1 MRRSSSCL
9 MFARIASCR
18 MNRLKS
24 SRISFSLIV
33 IWIFFGLIVAVA
45 GLEPATSAILRR
57 FANLA
62 SRHTV
67 PLSCAADFLRHYVQ
81 QCGVSSRHRREGV
94 SAHPVNL
101 NLFSPFLDSAAACP
115 PAPLAPTPSYHRNQ
129 RRSRL
134 YRLEYTDLSA
144 SLGLSNMSKNVSP
157 FIVRGRWRSRTA
169 CSPKLFGE

>member
-101 NLFSPFLDSAAACP
+101 ILCSPFLDIGAACP
-115 PAPLAPTPSYHRNQ
+115 PPTLTTLHSIIATIVASVCSGWNHRPAVNLVCPTCQ
-129 RRSRL
+129 RTIFYFHCLR
-134 YRLEYTDLSA
+134 
-144 SLGLSNMSKNVSP
+144 KV
-157 FIVRGRWRSRTA
+157 
-169 CSPKLFGE
+169 